1 MNRYACLTD
10 HIEKVKFTDRM
21 VADSRLVALN
31 GTAGLGTPQQ
41 VMMSL
46 FALYCLLDD
55 HDVYRTKMQQLVQH
69 RLGLLWKSLG
79 WTLTPDPERAGYYSV
94 IDLGI

>member
-1 MNRYACLTD
+1 
-10 HIEKVKFTDRM
+10 M

-55 HDVYRTKMQQLVQH
+55 HDAYRTKMQQPRATPSGPSVEEP
-69 RLGLLWKSLG
+69 RL
-79 WTLTPDPERAGYYSV
+79 DA
-94 IDLGI
+94 